1 VNNGASF
8 LKANDSRSRDPNLAE
23 LMFERSENVER
34 EAGPARVTV
43 RQQCSVLPHFD

>member
-1 VNNGASF
+1 
-8 LKANDSRSRDPNLAE
+8 LEANDPRPRDPNLTE
-23 LMFERSENVER
+23 LMLERPENVER